1 MVARSMTDKILD
13 HELAE
18 SSRFYIDRIL
28 GRDKAENQ
36 PSKFNIQLTAM
47 SGSRKESGGGGVG

>member
-1 MVARSMTDKILD
+1 LTKFLASPEEEIAVVARSMTDKIFD

-28 GRDKAENQ
+28 G
-36 PSKFNIQLTAM
+36 M

>member
-28 GRDKAENQ
+28 G
-36 PSKFNIQLTAM
+36 M